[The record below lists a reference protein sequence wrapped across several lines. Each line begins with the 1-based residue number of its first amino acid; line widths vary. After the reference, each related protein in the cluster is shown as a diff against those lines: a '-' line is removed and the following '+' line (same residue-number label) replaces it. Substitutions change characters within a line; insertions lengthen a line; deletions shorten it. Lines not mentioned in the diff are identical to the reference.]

1 MVKEIEVMFGKK
13 IMKGNTRKRKRNKMG
28 EGVPF
33 QKVVNFPQI
42 LDGLGGALCHRGMHW
57 GRIYLKPQ
65 LVTS

>member
-33 QKVVNFPQI
+33 K
-42 LDGLGGALCHRGMHW
+42 
-57 GRIYLKPQ
+57 K
-65 LVTS
+65 